1 MATKKAATPAK
12 PPAKTKNVQKPRASI
27 TESVKPKQ
35 KRKPRSPEKQIL
47 AEYDKKNKGGR
58 PTKLTEEVETKIVAA
73 VRGGNYIETA
83 AAFAGID
90 KVTFYDWMKQGA
102 AGKSPE
108 MVKFSNS
115 IKKALAESEV
125 IPLSR
130 IAEAGRSNWQ
140 AEAWRLERRFPE
152 RWAKK
157 PEGQQVTIETDKD
170 KGTTKVTLSDL
181 YKQLNDNSEDI

>member
-12 PPAKTKNVQKPRASI
+12 PPVKTKTVQNPRASI

-73 VRGGNYIETA
+73 IRGGNYIETA

-115 IKKALAESEV
+115 VKKALAESEV

-130 IAEAGRSNWQ
+130 ISEAGKSSWQ